1 MITAI
6 PIFLLTFYRHACRIY
21 RCAMWGIISRCEM
34 GLSGKG
40 NNPRPAPR
48 IQA

>member
-1 MITAI
+1 MTECLPSIL
-6 PIFLLTFYRHACRIY
+6 IFLLTFDGETCRIY

-40 NNPRPAPR
+40 
-48 IQA
+48 Q